1 MKISS
6 RRSRSI
12 EVTYRK
18 SERQMK
24 QWEKRDVELTG
35 LGAVD

>member
-1 MKISS
+1 M
-6 RRSRSI
+6 